1 MSECKC
7 GGIGCQTCTPP
18 DAVGHC
24 QRTAARQLADILQ
37 VDPDADARIDQLVN
51 RATAGAKMSPYT
63 ITPQALA
70 AVWAELATTDP
81 ARPCRDLLGILGA
94 IRNVAARREP
104 PATVP
109 TILVE
114 LARLDGEP

>member
-1 MSECKC
+1 MTICDICGKSSPRVQLTTAGPGHICAECMPPAA
-7 GGIGCQTCTPP
+7 ITMVPP
-18 DAVGHC
+18 DSDSVVA
-24 QRTAARQLADILQ
+24 QPA
-37 VDPDADARIDQLVN
+37 P
-51 RATAGAKMSPYT
+51 MSP
-63 ITPQALA
+63 AD
-70 AVWAELATTDP
+70 VWAHLATTDP
-81 ARPCRDLLGILGA
+81 AQPCRDLLGILGA